1 MLNGKRI
8 LITGGTGSIGN
19 YLITQMCSTNV
30 QSIIVFSRDEEKQ
43 YYMKQRIIDP
53 RVEYIIGDI
62 KDYYRLNNALYD
74 VNYVIH
80 AAAMKQVPIAEMNPI
95 EAVATNIMGTE
106 NVLQCSI
113 QQKVEK
119 VICLSSDK
127 AISPS
132 NCMGMTKGIC
142 ERLVRSFNPS
152 VQTKISCV
160 RLGNVLGSKG
170 SVIPTWKD
178 QISRAHSIFLT
189 DINMTRFIMTLDNVY
204 QLIMHA
210 IQFGQHREIIFS
222 NMKSCNIY
230 DIARAMCIYYGLD
243 PEETVHI
250 IGIREGE
257 KLYEEVFSE
266 EERNH
271 IYENN
276 GYYHISRDVFP
287 LFSHIPRKSD
297 ECEKIN
303 MEQLTDLLANTDL
316 L

>member
-19 YLITQMCSTNV
+19 YIISKMCSTNV

-43 YYMKQRIIDP
+43 YYMKQKIIDP

-62 KDYYRLNNALYD
+62 KDYHRVNSALYD
-74 VNYVIH
+74 VDYVIH
-80 AAAMKQVPIAEMNPI
+80 AAAMKQVPIAEANPI

-106 NVLQCSI
+106 NVLRCSI
-113 QQKVEK
+113 QHKVEK

-152 VQTKISCV
+152 VKTKISCV

-170 SVIPTWKD
+170 SVIPTWKE
-178 QISRAHSIFLT
+178 QISQAHSILLT

-222 NMKSCNIY
+222 NMKSCNIH
-230 DIARAMCIYYGLD
+230 DLAKAMCICYGLSL
-243 PEETVHI
+243 EETVHI
-250 IGIREGE
+250 IGVREGE
-257 KLYEEVFSE
+257 KLYEEIFSE
-266 EERNH
+266 EEKNH

-276 GYYHISRDVFP
+276 GYYHISRDVYP
-287 LFSHIPRKSD
+287 LALQIPRKSD
-297 ECEKIN
+297 ECKI
-303 MEQLTDLLANTDL
+303 MTVEQLINLLADNDL
-316 L
+316 Y